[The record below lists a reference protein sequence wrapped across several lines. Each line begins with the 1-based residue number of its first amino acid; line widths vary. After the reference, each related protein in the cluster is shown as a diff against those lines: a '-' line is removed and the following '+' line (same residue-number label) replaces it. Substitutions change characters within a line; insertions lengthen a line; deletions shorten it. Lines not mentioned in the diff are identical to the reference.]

1 MLSLCDSEVGE
12 DLMTFQKAAL
22 IALCASTLIGAK
34 PAPPPSTSDPQIA
47 YVNISGGSRRHYQLR
62 VANEDGTGAATLY
75 SSRDVGQMVP
85 HMGPRADRII
95 LLVQGS
101 NLSLVRYEPTSTGSK
116 LTSIEPLPSIG
127 AAPGAQEVAFS
138 PDGKKF
144 IFFAQNDM
152 KFWIFDLE
160 DRAFSP
166 LFQLAATPHNFAF
179 SRDGLSLLYLD
190 HVTDTD
196 AILKRVSLSG
206 GDPVELGIRGNFWDV
221 EPAHNSDGYILV
233 RGVNNRTSRV
243 EYHPAAGSAPV
254 DLAQGYAPSLKC
266 DDTTVIYQQVQADSS
281 VKLLRVD
288 LATKAG
294 YTTSTS
300 GNYWPDYVGC

>member
-1 MLSLCDSEVGE
+1 MK
-12 DLMTFQKAAL
+12 FRKAAIL
-22 IALCASTLIGAK
+22 ALCTSSLISAK

-85 HMGPRADRII
+85 HMGPRASRTI

-101 NLSLVRYEPTSTGSK
+101 KLSLVRYEPSSTGTK
-116 LTSIEPLPSIG
+116 LTNIEPLPSIG
-127 AAPGAQEVAFS
+127 TATGAQEVAFS
-138 PDGKKF
+138 PDGRKF
-144 IFFAQNDM
+144 VFFAQNDK
-152 KFWIFDLE
+152 KFWIFDLI
-160 DRAFSP
+160 DRIFSP
-166 LFQLAATPHNFAF
+166 VFQLDATPHNFAF
-179 SRDGLSLLYLD
+179 SRDGSSLVYLD
-190 HVTDTD
+190 HVTDTE
-196 AILKRVSLSG
+196 AVLKKVSLSG
-206 GDPVELGIRGNFWDV
+206 GDPVELGIRGDFWDV

-233 RGVNNRTSRV
+233 RGVNNRTSRI
-243 EYHPAAGSAPV
+243 EYHPAGGGATV

-281 VKLLRVD
+281 VKLLRVN
-288 LATKAG
+288 LASKAG
-294 YTTSTS
+294 FTTSST